1 MLVVGQSGTALSATS
16 FGMNKSN
23 AVKIVL
29 AVSLLGGAAFMFAR
43 FLRSN
48 NGIVEETFFYDMSEK
63 KLFPSSRE
71 LLPPIR
77 GLKGNDENAVRAVV
91 ISSGRSQDKAN
102 QKIAYLEKYAPELK
116 QHLAKVRAGQAEPL
130 PRGARDSYRF
140 VKRVDDAEWRPV
152 NSPEG
157 EKILGEWNVPGPDG
171 KFPIVCVP

>member
-1 MLVVGQSGTALSATS
+1 
-16 FGMNKSN
+16 MNKSN

-29 AVSLLGGAAFMFAR
+29 AVVLLGGAALMFVR

-48 NGIVEETFFYDMSEK
+48 NGIVEETFFYDMNEK
-63 KLFPSSRE
+63 KLFAASRE

-77 GLKGNDENAVRAVV
+77 GLKGNEENAVRAVV

-130 PRGARDSYRF
+130 PRGARDSFRF

>member
-1 MLVVGQSGTALSATS
+1 MNNLNALRLPLAIALLA
-16 FGMNKSN
+16 G
-23 AVKIVL
+23 AV
-29 AVSLLGGAAFMFAR
+29 FMFVR
-43 FLRSN
+43 YIQHD
-48 NGIVEETFFYDMSEK
+48 NGVVEKTFFYDMSEK
-63 KLFPSSRE
+63 KLFAASRE

-77 GLKGNDENAVRAVV
+77 GLKGNREDAVRAVV
-91 ISSGRSQDKAN
+91 ISSGNPKGKAN

-116 QHLAKVRAGQAEPL
+116 LHLEKVREGKAEPL
-130 PRGARDSYRF
+130 PRGARDSFRF